1 MPIQISNDVKIGT
14 IVISGESSIEGYLL
28 CNGSL
33 ISRTV
38 YSGLFST
45 IGTTFGNGNG
55 STTFAIPDLVGAVP
69 RGAGTSSSYTQ
80 NVTVT
85 LGSKD
90 NDSTQGHRHSISDP
104 GHRHTILGLND
115 VVNDG
120 NPTLTG
126 GGQGWAE
133 VTEYA
138 TTGISILDPSS
149 DGTNGTAR
157 TANET
162 KMKNIGVNFFIK
174 F

>member
-1 MPIQISNDVKIGT
+1 MPIQISNDVKVGT

-38 YSGLFST
+38 YGDLFSI

-85 LGSKD
+85 LGTKD
-90 NDSTQGHRHSISDP
+90 NDSVQDHTHSVPVAVSYDVRQTYNISPDLP
-104 GHRHTILGLND
+104 FR
-115 VVNDG
+115 VNEG
-120 NPTLTG
+120 P
-126 GGQGWAE
+126 
-133 VTEYA
+133 A
-138 TTGISILDPSS
+138 TTSSPS
-149 DGTNGTAR
+149 AR

-162 KMKNIGVNFFIK
+162 KMKNLGVNFFIK

>member
-1 MPIQISNDVKIGT
+1 MPIQISNDVKVGT
-14 IVISGESSIEGYLL
+14 VVISGESSIEGYLL

-38 YSGLFST
+38 YNLLFSV
-45 IGTTFGNGNG
+45 IGTTFGSGNG

-85 LGSKD
+85 LGTKD
-90 NDSTQGHRHSISDP
+90 NDRMQGHHHDFRFYHGSAFYGAGGYHDNVSSTNSTQV
-104 GHRHTILGLND
+104 LGPLN
-115 VVNDG
+115 
-120 NPTLTG
+120 
-126 GGQGWAE
+126 
-133 VTEYA
+133 
-138 TTGISILDPSS
+138 
-149 DGTNGTAR
+149 DGTNGIPR

-162 KMKNIGVNFFIK
+162 KMKNVGVNFFIK